1 MKVKRMV
8 VVLAAALTLFSLA
21 GLQPVLGRQADPGTR
36 RAVEAGNR
44 QFEEAAA
51 KGDGARIAALY
62 GDGAK
67 VLPPNHEIISGRE
80 AIQAF
85 WQGVLDSGIKQAKL
99 ETAEV
104 GGKGDVVYEVGTY
117 TLFGDQGQAVD
128 SGKYVVVWKR
138 ERGAWK
144 LHRDIWNSSRP
155 AAEP

>member
-1 MKVKRMV
+1 MKGAAVLIADDLRLFLEIEKSFLVRAGFD
-8 VVLAAALTLFSLA
+8 VLAAET
-21 GLQPVLGRQADPGTR
+21 GE
-36 RAVEAGNR
+36 RAVE
-44 QFEEAAA
+44 
-51 KGDGARIAALY
+51 
-62 GDGAK
+62 
-67 VLPPNHEIISGRE
+67 
-80 AIQAF
+80 
-85 WQGVLDSGIKQAKL
+85 L

-128 SGKYVVVWKR
+128 NGKYVVVWKR